1 MKRRDLFAEL
11 TQGVNEMGEHRE
23 GKITLRQY
31 EVEAMPAPEVTA
43 AEIVSLREKLHMSQ
57 PVFARQIRTSPDTL
71 KNWEQ
76 SKSKPNAQ
84 AALLIKL
91 VQRFPDMVDRLNAI

>member
-1 MKRRDLFAEL
+1 MKKRDLFAEL
-11 TQGVNEMGEHRE
+11 MQGVNEMGEHRE

-31 EVEAMPAPEVTA
+31 EVEAFPAPEVTA

-57 PVFARQIRTSPDTL
+57 PVFARKIRTSPGTL

-91 VQRFPDMVDRLNAI
+91 VQRFPDMVERLNTV

>member
-1 MKRRDLFAEL
+1 MKKRDLFVEL
-11 TQGVNEMGEHRE
+11 MQGVNEMGEHRK